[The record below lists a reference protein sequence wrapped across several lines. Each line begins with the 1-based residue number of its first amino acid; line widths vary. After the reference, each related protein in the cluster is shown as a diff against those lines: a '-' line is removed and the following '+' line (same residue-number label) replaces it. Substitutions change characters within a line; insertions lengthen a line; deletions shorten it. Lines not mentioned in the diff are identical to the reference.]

1 MVFVVLKTDGG
12 LICSLVATPL
22 MCVRK
27 TCSISKGSLDL
38 ELCYVYGSVNN
49 GTGGHTA
56 PGTQVSLP
64 HIECNAQNVTVEMSL
79 IHNILPLLIYPKLI
93 KDAPCLNGIPPPF
106 VK

>member
-49 GTGGHTA
+49 VSAQAATRRLAHRFLYHTSSA
-56 PGTQVSLP
+56 TPR
-64 HIECNAQNVTVEMSL
+64 M
-79 IHNILPLLIYPKLI
+79 
-93 KDAPCLNGIPPPF
+93 
-106 VK
+106 